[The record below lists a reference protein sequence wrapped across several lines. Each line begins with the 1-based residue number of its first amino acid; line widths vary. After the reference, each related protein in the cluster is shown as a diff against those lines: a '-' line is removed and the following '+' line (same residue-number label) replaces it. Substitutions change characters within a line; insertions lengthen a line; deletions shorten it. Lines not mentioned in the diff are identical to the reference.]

1 MLIHYKY
8 FANTGL
14 NAKYYT
20 LEIVDDFP
28 LAIWHLLDTFENDDE
43 SEDSSDLSDLCD
55 GSKLTVE
62 LYYTDLNW
70 PTGDEGIY
78 FFNYTYIFYISE
90 LKSQINV
97 DNPDE
102 CELALA
108 IAQAIKGYFENDRN
122 LYKPYLD
129 GPKFGLAKVCMTLA
143 LKRVDD
149 YPKSI

>member
-1 MLIHYKY
+1 MSNKLHFYIQPGTKSTVSLNYIFNGVSQHVKTLDFLTYYIGPLVWLMLIHYKH

-14 NAKYYT
+14 NSKYYT

-43 SEDSSDLSDLCD
+43 SEDSADLSDLCD

-62 LYYTDLNW
+62 LYYTDLLVMRVS
-70 PTGDEGIY
+70 
-78 FFNYTYIFYISE
+78 IFSTTRISFILVSE
-90 LKSQINV
+90 FKSQINL

-108 IAQAIKGYFENDRN
+108 IA
-122 LYKPYLD
+122 
-129 GPKFGLAKVCMTLA
+129 
-143 LKRVDD
+143 
-149 YPKSI
+149 